1 MKQKTLPLAVSRLLI
16 AATALLIA
24 GYHARAQLPDDL
36 IPRLLADCP
45 ESVANSYAKSL
56 PRFVNALP
64 EKKADPAATLA
75 AVLPRACYL
84 ELQDWQLQTALQL
97 GHYGLNQ
104 NLKPSTISD
113 LTEVL
118 SWRAMAKESYVRLG
132 RVYERMQKAGV
143 TEEEIAEVF
152 LQAQNSGLLVEQ
164 TEAFSAAYASA
175 RAQGNGHSD
184 ALALAA
190 EELPRLRKVRG
201 ERNIQ
206 QFMAE
211 LTGGVAARSGG
222 AVQPLSGDALWD
234 QLESAIKAE
243 HSQPAV
249 ADAQAAAWDLPKL
262 ESFFNEWKGTPYRW
276 GGVTRKGIDCSGFV
290 LKAIESQF
298 PHSKFPRSARALAEL
313 GREVPRSD
321 VKTGDLVF
329 FAASETPGRITHVGI
344 VIRGSE
350 FAHASSKRGVTL
362 SNLNEKYYMQ
372 RFVTARRLF

>member
-1 MKQKTLPLAVSRLLI
+1 MKQKTLPLAISRLLI

-56 PRFVNALP
+56 PRFVTALP

-175 RAQGNGHSD
+175 RRAQHTAVHGRAHSRCRCAQWWRSTATLGRC
-184 ALALAA
+184 AL
-190 EELPRLRKVRG
+190 G
-201 ERNIQ
+201 
-206 QFMAE
+206 
-211 LTGGVAARSGG
+211 
-222 AVQPLSGDALWD
+222 
-234 QLESAIKAE
+234 
-243 HSQPAV
+243 
-249 ADAQAAAWDLPKL
+249 
-262 ESFFNEWKGTPYRW
+262 
-276 GGVTRKGIDCSGFV
+276 
-290 LKAIESQF
+290 
-298 PHSKFPRSARALAEL
+298 SAR
-313 GREVPRSD
+313 
-321 VKTGDLVF
+321 
-329 FAASETPGRITHVGI
+329 
-344 VIRGSE
+344 
-350 FAHASSKRGVTL
+350 KRDKG
-362 SNLNEKYYMQ
+362 
-372 RFVTARRLF
+372 